1 MNFASCHHCRY
12 RHEDECRRYPPH
24 VSVVM
29 IPTKTALSGMQL
41 EPSPGAAFPNIAD
54 DPFCGEFAV
63 KLSLSAS

>member
-29 IPTKTALSGMQL
+29 IVLF
-41 EPSPGAAFPNIAD
+41 AAK
-54 DPFCGEFAV
+54 GQ
-63 KLSLSAS
+63 